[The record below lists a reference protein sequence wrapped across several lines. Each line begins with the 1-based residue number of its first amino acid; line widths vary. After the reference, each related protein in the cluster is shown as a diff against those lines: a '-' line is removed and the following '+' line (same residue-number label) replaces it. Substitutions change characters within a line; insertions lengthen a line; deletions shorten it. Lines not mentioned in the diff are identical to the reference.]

1 MGRGRQAEGPARSA
15 TSTAVLCGF
24 LEIEMETI
32 QDTRLPKARLFW
44 VQWQGWWFGQLRDA
58 LHMER
63 RYWPAFWMTTRGANF
78 WQAWLGPVQFGWR
91 RPWLRG
97 PAEQHLKQHY
107 GDA

>member
-1 MGRGRQAEGPARSA
+1 
-15 TSTAVLCGF
+15 
-24 LEIEMETI
+24 METI
-32 QDTRLPKARLFW
+32 KDTRLPKAPLIW
-44 VQWQGWWFGQLRDA
+44 VKWQGWWFGQLRDA

-63 RYWPAFWMTTRGANF
+63 RYWPVFCMTTRGANF

-97 PAEQHLKQHY
+97 PAELHIKQHY